1 MMKVG
6 GKMKMLAVG
15 QSVWPL
21 TDDRLLLSTLVSR
34 LPTYNFRPT
43 VTIREGDDESGRED
57 EDAVSG
63 PRWLATD

>member
-34 LPTYNFRPT
+34 LPTYI
-43 VTIREGDDESGRED
+43 TIREGDDESGRED
-57 EDAVSG
+57 EDAGSG